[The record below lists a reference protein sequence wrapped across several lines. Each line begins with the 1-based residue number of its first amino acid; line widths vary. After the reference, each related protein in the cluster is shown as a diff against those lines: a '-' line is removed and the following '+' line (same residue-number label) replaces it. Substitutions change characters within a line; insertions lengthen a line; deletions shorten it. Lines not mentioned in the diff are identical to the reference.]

1 MDTAYEK
8 TIGQII
14 GEEESINRFVIPN
27 YQRGYRWGKKEVTKL
42 LEDLYNAYLSNRD
55 KGDKEKKKYCL
66 QPVVVVKG
74 KENADT
80 LYVKDSASETE
91 EYNVNEWIVVDGQ
104 QRLTTLYLLLLI
116 GQKMNHR
123 RQIYQI
129 RFDSRA
135 NTTKI
140 LSIWEERMYDKQRD
154 YEPIMTLTEYAREER
169 SDANVG
175 EDANRV
181 DYEEKVGLDYYYL
194 RDAVVTIKEWFWGAN
209 NRTKKEDFADFAR
222 YILRN
227 TIMLWYE
234 SDKREEED
242 QVKLFCR
249 INTGKI
255 PLTVSELIKAY
266 ILKLDKE
273 KIEEK
278 IRGYIDNNRNLD
290 KYDLEK
296 IVREE
301 FVKEQRTNGEIW
313 DAIESKLSDDAFFGF
328 INSGEAQYESRM
340 DFLFQI
346 VYLILKHE
354 NDQQDIQLDPQKAL
368 IQDIMD
374 SNKAM
379 LPSDEEVFEFF
390 ERKILEDHGAGIVW
404 EKINDCYKLFEEW
417 YRNSVTFHK
426 IGLIVLCKM
435 KSARVL
441 KDLYL
446 LHRNNKAGKKS
457 FQEKTLDLVLKDI
470 IRQELTK
477 KVDGV
482 EKVLSIDDLVYCDED
497 KEEKHKD
504 EIRLIL
510 LLFNVLSAMRSPDY
524 RFSFERVQPIKNV
537 SIEHIFPQTPDLGTL
552 TKEGRVAEIVSE
564 LKRECKAIGKG
575 ENIEISFGNSADE
588 FENWWNNELLGLF
601 GYDDK
606 SIIQHIGNLAI
617 VSKNINS
624 SLSNKMF
631 SGKQETIRQCDKNG
645 EYIPLCTHNVFLKY
659 YSIVN
664 EKKDSV
670 KADCHNRIHT
680 LDIWT
685 PNDIQKHRDS
695 IYEEIKSFLPEEDIT
710 TETSYEKSR
719 INS

>member
-14 GEEESINRFVIPN
+14 GEESINRFVIPN

-55 KGDKEKKKYCL
+55 KGEIEKKKYCL

-74 KENADT
+74 KVNADK

-140 LSIWEERMYDKQRD
+140 LSKWEERMYDKQRD
-154 YEPIMTLTEYAREER
+154 FEQIKTLTEYEREEQF
-169 SDANVG
+169 DTNVD
-175 EDANRV
+175 EDTNIV
-181 DYEEKVGLDYYYL
+181 DCEEKVGLDYYYL
-194 RDAVVTIKEWFWGAN
+194 RDAVVTIKEWFWGAE
-209 NRTKKEDFADFAR
+209 NRTKKDDFPYFAG

-234 SDKREEED
+234 SDRSKEED

-278 IRGYIDNNRNLD
+278 IRGNSDNNRNLD
-290 KYDLEK
+290 RYDLEK

-301 FVKEQRTNGEIW
+301 FVKEQRTNGEKW
-313 DAIESKLSDDAFFGF
+313 DTIERKLSDDAFFGF
-328 INSGEAQYESRM
+328 INSGEVKYESRM
-340 DFLFQI
+340 DFLFHI
-346 VYLILKHE
+346 IYLILKQE
-354 NDQQDIQLDPQKAL
+354 EDQQNNQSDQQEVL
-368 IQDIMD
+368 IQDILD
-374 SNKAM
+374 SNKAI
-379 LPSDEEVFEFF
+379 LPSDEEVFEYF
-390 ERKILEDHGAGIVW
+390 ERKIIEDHGADTVW
-404 EKINDCYKLFEEW
+404 KRINDCYDLFEEW

-426 IGLIVLCKM
+426 IGFIVLCKM

-441 KDLYL
+441 KALYL
-446 LHRNNKAGKKS
+446 LHRNNRAGKQS
-457 FQEKTLDLVLKDI
+457 FQEKTLNLVMKAI
-470 IRQELTK
+470 IKQELTK
-477 KVDGV
+477 KVDRV
-482 EKVLSIDDLVYCDED
+482 EKILSIDDLVYCDED
-497 KEEKHKD
+497 KDEKHKN
-504 EIRLIL
+504 EIKLIL
-510 LLFNVLSAMRSPDY
+510 ILFNVLSAMRSPDY
-524 RFSFERVQPIKNV
+524 RFSFERVQPLKDV
-537 SIEHIFPQTPDLGTL
+537 SIEHVFPQTPDWEAL
-552 TKEGRVAEIVSE
+552 TKEGKTSGIVSE
-564 LKRECKAIGKG
+564 LKRECNVIGKG
-575 ENIEISFGNSADE
+575 DNIEISPEDSADK
-588 FENWWNNELLGLF
+588 FENWWNNKLLGLF

-606 SIIQHIGNLAI
+606 AIIQHIGNLAI

-624 SLSNKMF
+624 RLSNKMF

-659 YSIVN
+659 YSIVD
-664 EKKDSV
+664 EKKDSL
-670 KADCHNRIHT
+670 KADFYDRIHT

-685 PNDIQKHRDS
+685 PYDIQKHRDS
-695 IYEEIKSFLPEEDIT
+695 IYEVIKSFLPEEDTT
-710 TETSYEKSR
+710 TEE
-719 INS
+719 